1 MRRLAVRVLLVV
13 VPVLVAGMCT
23 ACGVSEGG
31 YTLEDRFPFPG
42 EVDDMDG
49 RFPIP
54 GWLPDGAVVAGTVVP
69 VEPGVPFVASV
80 AFGRPNGDGF
90 AGAIIATVTETP
102 VTSLPEGENIDID
115 GVAWIRTDDDGSVTL
130 WRMAGAG
137 PARIRAVT
145 GDEAAAREL
154 ARAIVLGTD
163 ATLQIGFAYIPDGL
177 EIVGVAAAP
186 PKRPVPTLTIGAPD
200 GRATVTTRPH
210 QAGTIAAESGEA
222 RQQRVRGTDGYLFP
236 ASAGRGLV
244 WREPL
249 VGSVTITG
257 DLPPATLLRIAEG
270 LSFGSRVD
278 WETAITR

>member
-1 MRRLAVRVLLVV
+1 M
-13 VPVLVAGMCT
+13 
-23 ACGVSEGG
+23 E
-31 YTLEDRFPFPG
+31 
-42 EVDDMDG
+42 G

-54 GWLPDGAVVAGTVVP
+54 GWLPDGAIVAGTLVP
-69 VEPGVPFVASV
+69 VEPGAPSIASV
-80 AFGRPNGDGF
+80 AFGRPRGDGF
-90 AGAIIATVTETP
+90 EGAIIATVTETS
-102 VTSLPEGENIDID
+102 VRSLPEGEQIDID
-115 GVAWIRTDDDGSVTL
+115 GVAWIRTDDDGSVSL

-163 ATLQIGFAYIPDGL
+163 TVLEIGFAYIPDGL
-177 EIVGVAAAP
+177 EIVGSAAAP
-186 PKRPVPTLTIGAPD
+186 PRRPVPTLTIEAPD

-210 QAGTIAAESGEA
+210 QVGTIAAESGEA
-222 RQQRVRGTDGYLFP
+222 RRQRVRGTDGYLFP
-236 ASAGRGLV
+236 ALAGHGLV

-270 LSFGSRVD
+270 LSFGRRVD
-278 WETAITR
+278 WEAAIKQ